1 VTRNTT
7 RNISMTL
14 GTALGFLAVAAG
26 GPLYAQT
33 AAPQTYSYTEDP
45 GFPIMG
51 PQVIT
56 LIRDGSKEVIDQV
69 MPPMEGR
76 PKEYRGHLVYDF
88 AAHTIYTQVLS
99 DPGSPCSLMTYT
111 SPAAPAEFDIIS
123 GAADL
128 IKELTSG
135 DKTPLKQVG
144 AETVN
149 GIPAK
154 ILFSDGAAK
163 GKLWVADNGGFPV
176 KVAMIGPDGKEE
188 TLIEMKHLSLA
199 KPPASAF
206 TPPSGCTKIAGESS
220 ATGAHVGAT
229 DTTPKFKVTAATL
242 QPISNYN
249 SACPATIK
257 MTGTITTDGPGT
269 VWYWFAVGSS
279 EPGEA
284 LKFEAAGTKT
294 VSHTMTFMPKYG
306 NMGGSALLEAAM
318 EDDQGN
324 HTTVGTGSNNSDFSI
339 DCAK

>member
-1 VTRNTT
+1 MKRDLSV
-7 RNISMTL
+7 IFL
-14 GTALGFLAVAAG
+14 GLLLAAG
-26 GPLYAQT
+26 LEQPSVAQT
-33 AAPQTYSYTEDP
+33 MTPQTYSYTEDP

-56 LIRDGSKEVIDQV
+56 VVRDGSKEVIDQV

-88 AAHTIYTQVLS
+88 QAHTIYTQVLS
-99 DPGSPCSLMTYT
+99 DPASPCSVMTYT
-111 SPAAPAEFDIIS
+111 SATAPAEFDLIS

-128 IKELTSG
+128 IKELTAD
-135 DKTPLKQVG
+135 DKAPLKQVG

-154 ILFSDGAAK
+154 VLFSDGAAK
-163 GKLWVADNGGFPV
+163 GKLWIADNGGFPV
-176 KVAMIGPDGKEE
+176 KVAVIGPDGKEE

-206 TPPSGCTKIAGESS
+206 TPPSGCTKVAGESS
-220 ATGAHVGAT
+220 ATGGHVGAT
-229 DTTPKFKVTAATL
+229 NTTPKFKVTAATL
-242 QPISNYN
+242 QPIPNYKG
-249 SACPATIK
+249 ACPANIK

-269 VWYWFAVGSS
+269 VWYQFGAGKMD
-279 EPGEA
+279 PGEE
-284 LKFEAAGTKT
+284 LKFTAAGTKT
-294 VSHTMTFMPKYG
+294 VSHTITFMPKYG
-306 NMGGSALLEAAM
+306 NMGGGALLEAVM

-324 HTTVGTGSNNSDFSI
+324 HAAMGTGSNNSDFSI